1 MSLQSLVKKALVA
14 SALLS
19 IPAAAFAQ
27 TAQNDLVGV
36 WNLTLTSPQGTHP
49 TTVDIKEE
57 GGKLVGSVT
66 GLPGTTP
73 ASVERTES
81 GVKIAF
87 SVDYQGQPIEV
98 VMSGKVTGAAVKGT
112 VDYANGAAAGDFEGT
127 KGAAAAATSAA
138 TNGTSSV
145 SGAWT
150 ISSDGGSGWSMELT
164 QSGSAVTGA
173 LKNPDQG
180 ITLPVKGTL
189 EGGALLL
196 NVESTEVT
204 GTVKGTLDGTMLK
217 GTYDL
222 GGSSGSWSAV
232 RRP

>member
-1 MSLQSLVKKALVA
+1 MSLRSFVKKALVA

-19 IPAAAFAQ
+19 IPAAVLAQ
-27 TAQNDLVGV
+27 TTEKDLVGT
-36 WNLTLTSPQGTHP
+36 WNITLTSPQGTHP
-49 TTVDIKEE
+49 TTLDIKED
-57 GGKLVGSVT
+57 GGRLVGSVT
-66 GLPGTTP
+66 GLPGTSP

-87 SVDYQGQPIEV
+87 TVDYQGQPIDV

-112 VDYANGAAAGDFEGT
+112 VDYANGSAAGDFTGT
-127 KGAAAAATSAA
+127 KGGAAAS
-138 TNGTSSV
+138 TNGAAGV
-145 SGAWT
+145 AGAWT
-150 ISSDGGSGWSMELT
+150 ISSDGGSGWSMDLT

-173 LKNPDQG
+173 LKNADQG

-196 NVESTEVT
+196 AVDSAEVT

-217 GTYDL
+217 GTYEL
-222 GGSSGSWSAV
+222 GGNTGSWSAV